1 MHWKLKARIQKL
13 VSLLPSSASY
23 ATYYWLQRH
32 LGGLRKIDPIDRLSA
47 GVEIWKRI
55 GRHGQDPAGRVFLEI
70 GTGRV
75 PLVPMAYWL
84 MGAKRTITYD
94 LNPYVKEEL
103 IRESL
108 QHISYKAEKIRALFG
123 SLLDGKRYDLLLALG
138 ESRTMSTRGLLDL
151 CSIDYVAPGDAGK
164 TGLPSNSVDFHTSY
178 ATLEHIPPE
187 VLKRIFEEGNRI
199 VNRRGLFVHRI
210 DYSDHFSHSD
220 PTVPAINF
228 LQFSDEEWNAYAGNR
243 YMYMNRLRHD
253 DFMRILQ
260 SAGHRV
266 LETELDADVRSRE
279 LVRKGILKLN
289 ERFKAKPEE
298 ILAIIGSWIVS
309 EKTC

>member
-1 MHWKLKARIQKL
+1 
-13 VSLLPSSASY
+13 
-23 ATYYWLQRH
+23 
-32 LGGLRKIDPIDRLSA
+32 
-47 GVEIWKRI
+47 
-55 GRHGQDPAGRVFLEI
+55 
-70 GTGRV
+70 
-75 PLVPMAYWL
+75 MAYWL

-309 EKTC
+309 EKTY